1 MRFNVKWK
9 GQSGI
14 EKSLDFP
21 TLDTAM
27 TFSKTLGIVVTIS
40 NGDFEVVGKF
50 GVDSIRNGRCPDG
63 TVYDWNKA
71 SRIGA
76 TRRR

>member
-9 GQSGI
+9 GPSGI

-21 TLDTAM
+21 TLDAAM

-40 NGDFEVVGKF
+40 NDDFEVVGKF
-50 GVDSIRNGRCPDG
+50 GVDSVENGKCPDG